1 MTHKALQV
9 RKAIL
14 LTLLAAMPC
23 GAGADEVT
31 PRPMTIHPFIVDG
44 KVYQSGSYGLVQ
56 GLKKGGDGFLSV
68 RAAPSV
74 KARELDRLKNGRSVI
89 IFSGDA
95 EAKKNG
101 FIGVVYPAE
110 ETFKGAIDILC
121 EIPDSSY
128 EGPYMGPCRSGW
140 VSNRY
145 AGVDAG

>member
-1 MTHKALQV
+1 MKFKALYLRQ
-9 RKAIL
+9 AFL
-14 LTLLAAMPC
+14 LLLAAAPC
-23 GAGADEVT
+23 SVRADEVP
-31 PRPMTIHPFIVDG
+31 PRAMTIHPFIVAG
-44 KVYQSGSYGLVQ
+44 KIYQAASYGLVQ

-74 KARELDRLKNGRSVI
+74 KARELDQLKNGRSVI

-101 FIGVVYPAE
+101 FIGVVYPPD
-110 ETFKGAIDILC
+110 ETFKGAFDDIC
-121 EIPDSSY
+121 EIPDPSY
-128 EGPYMGPCRSGW
+128 EGPYLGPCKSGW